1 MMELFWHHF
10 PISGVE
16 TYLFIPPLVMLVISS
31 LTSMA
36 GVSGAFILLPFQMSV
51 LEYTA
56 PGVTATNFVYNI
68 VAIPFG
74 VYRHIKQKRL
84 AWHLFFIL
92 MLGTLPGVFLGYYI
106 RVVYLPDPARF
117 KFFAGFVLAFLAYRT
132 IQSIFKDLKKKTGAL
147 KKMDAPEVVF
157 TGGSIGLVQ
166 TKIYCGDKSYSFSTV
181 LLLLVSMMVGIL
193 GGAYGIGGGAFLA
206 PFCISVLN
214 LPIFIVSGAAL
225 FSTWINSVVAASFY
239 AFAPVTKSALNTSP
253 DWVLGALFGLGG
265 MMGIYVGTFMQKRFS
280 AVWIKS
286 ILAIS
291 ISIISARYIGATI
304 IQFFK

>member
-117 KFFAGFVLAFLAYRT
+117 KFFAGF
-132 IQSIFKDLKKKTGAL
+132 
-147 KKMDAPEVVF
+147 F
-157 TGGSIGLVQ
+157 T
-166 TKIYCGDKSYSFSTV
+166 
-181 LLLLVSMMVGIL
+181 
-193 GGAYGIGGGAFLA
+193 
-206 PFCISVLN
+206 
-214 LPIFIVSGAAL
+214 IVSG
-225 FSTWINSVVAASFY
+225 
-239 AFAPVTKSALNTSP
+239 
-253 DWVLGALFGLGG
+253 DFGG
-265 MMGIYVGTFMQKRFS
+265 VS
-280 AVWIKS
+280 
-286 ILAIS
+286 
-291 ISIISARYIGATI
+291 
-304 IQFFK
+304 